1 MKNTAN
7 TFITGFFLLLI
18 FGAGLAFAD
27 EPLGKDAL
35 ESAIKGNT
43 AEGKFL
49 NWGTTYKMFFDP
61 SGQFRRIDSRN
72 NKESGA
78 WSIDA
83 KGVLLMSGRK
93 DRYRTVKQ
101 RKDGGYDVYNK
112 AGKVV
117 WTMDKLVPGNP
128 YNL

>member
-1 MKNTAN
+1 
-7 TFITGFFLLLI
+7 
-18 FGAGLAFAD
+18 
-27 EPLGKDAL
+27 
-35 ESAIKGNT
+35 
-43 AEGKFL
+43 
-49 NWGTTYKMFFDP
+49 
-61 SGQFRRIDSRN
+61 
-72 NKESGA
+72 
-78 WSIDA
+78 
-83 KGVLLMSGRK
+83 MSGRK